1 MSKNSFLKVKDL
13 KEAFINTFKIF
24 LLSLILSFSIL
35 TPLYIFHIEIFD
47 TLSLLKMTSITGIR
61 SVFLYLVIILAIRIF
76 KGKPKKIKIDRL

>member
-76 KGKPKKIKIDRL
+76 KGKPKKIKIGRL